1 MGWSYSP
8 RVRVLLG
15 TIVLLLTDRCM
26 RAKYTDRPRCG
37 NFPCAIS
44 KGTERSA
51 GCMSFCGTRHTQEG
65 MHGIWMHHLPNIY
78 MCQWQAHGLVGHRCS
93 GALCMRAFA
102 GRVVVVVDPAH
113 VQSAS
118 TTSALQIQKAIDS
131 MVCGFTDRSVCDC
144 ACAAHTD
151 TAERESDGRGQRRRA
166 KLKRPAAA
174 FPPMQYMQR

>member
-1 MGWSYSP
+1 
-8 RVRVLLG
+8 
-15 TIVLLLTDRCM
+15 
-26 RAKYTDRPRCG
+26 
-37 NFPCAIS
+37 
-44 KGTERSA
+44 
-51 GCMSFCGTRHTQEG
+51 
-65 MHGIWMHHLPNIY
+65 
-78 MCQWQAHGLVGHRCS
+78 
-93 GALCMRAFA
+93 MRAFA

-131 MVCGFTDRSVCDC
+131 TVCGFTDRSVCDC

-174 FPPMQYMQR
+174 FPPIYAKMIDDDRCSAVDPPLAIGRS